1 MAENLLLE
9 HGKSQRFSMGIE
21 SDKSTIDLL
30 DMFAGYALS
39 GYVREGVS
47 YMARDDECKEVAKA
61 CYDLAFAM
69 VMVRQ
74 EILEERELQRVQ
86 DS

>member
-1 MAENLLLE
+1 M
-9 HGKSQRFSMGIE
+9 HVGIE
-21 SDKSTIDLL
+21 MQDKSTIDLL

-47 YMARDDECKEVAKA
+47 YMSRDDECLEVARA

-69 VMVRQ
+69 VKTRQ
-74 EILEERELQRVQ
+74 DIFDGKQLQN
-86 DS
+86 SKE

>member
-1 MAENLLLE
+1 MLKNTWKGIQ
-9 HGKSQRFSMGIE
+9 GKIMEKTTIE
-21 SDKSTIDLL
+21 LL

-47 YMARDDECKEVAKA
+47 YGSREEECKAVATA

-74 EILEERELQRVQ
+74 DILDERDRQKKEAK
-86 DS
+86 

>member
-1 MAENLLLE
+1 MAHIIRLTL
-9 HGKSQRFSMGIE
+9 SQHVVWNMQ
-21 SDKSTIDLL
+21 DKSTIDLL

-47 YMARDDECKEVAKA
+47 YMTREDECKEVAKA

-69 VMVRQ
+69 VMTRQ

-86 DS
+86 NP

>member
-1 MAENLLLE
+1 MDNYGSLIMEDN
-9 HGKSQRFSMGIE
+9 
-21 SDKSTIDLL
+21 KSTIELL

-47 YMARDDECKEVAKA
+47 FGSRDEECKEVAKA

-69 VMVRQ
+69 VLTRQ
-74 EILEERELQRVQ
+74 EILDERELQKVQ
-86 DS
+86 Q

>member
-1 MAENLLLE
+1 M
-9 HGKSQRFSMGIE
+9 E
-21 SDKSTIDLL
+21 SDRRIIDLL

-47 YMARDDECKEVAKA
+47 YMSRDDECIEVAKA

-69 VMVRQ
+69 VKTRQDILKGIDRQ
-74 EILEERELQRVQ
+74 ELQE
-86 DS
+86 

>member
-1 MAENLLLE
+1 MP
-9 HGKSQRFSMGIE
+9 
-21 SDKSTIDLL
+21 DKSFWDLV

-47 YMARDDECKEVAKA
+47 YMSREDECKEVAIA

-69 VMVRQ
+69 VKRR
-74 EILEERELQRVQ
+74 EELLELQENMQ
-86 DS
+86 HTTK

>member
-1 MAENLLLE
+1 ME
-9 HGKSQRFSMGIE
+9 
-21 SDKSTIDLL
+21 KSTIELL

-47 YMARDDECKEVAKA
+47 YGSREDECKAVAVA

-74 EILEERELQRVQ
+74 DILDERERQ
-86 DS
+86 DKEDK

>member
-1 MAENLLLE
+1 MP
-9 HGKSQRFSMGIE
+9 
-21 SDKSTIDLL
+21 DKSKADLL

-47 YMARDDECKEVAKA
+47 YASREDECEEVARA

-69 VMVRQ
+69 LEVRQ
-74 EILEERELQRVQ
+74 EIL
-86 DS
+86 DSQ

>member
-1 MAENLLLE
+1 MSSEEKA
-9 HGKSQRFSMGIE
+9 
-21 SDKSTIDLL
+21 TIDLL

-47 YMARDDECKEVAKA
+47 YMSRDDECIEVAKA

-69 VMVRQ
+69 VKTRQ
-74 EILEERELQRVQ
+74 DILDEREIQRVQ
-86 DS
+86 K

>member
-1 MAENLLLE
+1 M
-9 HGKSQRFSMGIE
+9 E
-21 SDKSTIDLL
+21 SDKSSIDLL

-47 YMARDDECKEVAKA
+47 YMSREDECREVARA

-69 VMVRQ
+69 LETRQ
-74 EILEERELQRVQ
+74 EILQKNVQ
-86 DS
+86 DTSK

>member
-1 MAENLLLE
+1 MQD
-9 HGKSQRFSMGIE
+9 KTTIE
-21 SDKSTIDLL
+21 LL

-47 YMARDDECKEVAKA
+47 YGARDEECKAVAAA

-69 VMVRQ
+69 VMARQ
-74 EILEERELQRVQ
+74 EILDERTRQ
-86 DS
+86 DTENT

>member
-1 MAENLLLE
+1 M
-9 HGKSQRFSMGIE
+9 
-21 SDKSTIDLL
+21 SDKTTIELL

-47 YMARDDECKEVAKA
+47 FGSRDEECKEVAKA

-69 VMVRQ
+69 VMTRQ
-74 EILEERELQRVQ
+74 EILEERELQRAQ
-86 DS
+86 NP

>member
-1 MAENLLLE
+1 MQD
-9 HGKSQRFSMGIE
+9 KTTIE
-21 SDKSTIDLL
+21 LL

-47 YMARDDECKEVAKA
+47 YGSRDEECKAVANA

-69 VMVRQ
+69 VMARQ
-74 EILEERELQRVQ
+74 EILDERIRQ
-86 DS
+86 DTENT

>member
-1 MAENLLLE
+1 MAHIIRLTLLQ
-9 HGKSQRFSMGIE
+9 HVVWNMQ
-21 SDKSTIDLL
+21 DKSTIDLL

-47 YMARDDECKEVAKA
+47 YMSREDECLEVARA

-69 VMVRQ
+69 LKTRQ
-74 EILEERELQRVQ
+74 DILKEKV
-86 DS
+86 

>member
-1 MAENLLLE
+1 ME
-9 HGKSQRFSMGIE
+9 RDIRTIE
-21 SDKSTIDLL
+21 DLL

-47 YMARDDECKEVAKA
+47 YMSRDDECKEVARA

-69 VMVRQ
+69 VEVRQ
-74 EILEERELQRVQ
+74 DILDEREKQELIQETQ
-86 DS
+86 K

>member
-1 MAENLLLE
+1 MAHIIKLTLLQ
-9 HGKSQRFSMGIE
+9 HVVWNMQ
-21 SDKSTIDLL
+21 DKSTIDLL

-47 YMARDDECKEVAKA
+47 YGSRDDECKEVAKA

-69 VMVRQ
+69 VMTRQ
-74 EILEERELQRVQ
+74 EILEERELQKIQ
-86 DS
+86 SP

>member
-1 MAENLLLE
+1 MMSSEEKA
-9 HGKSQRFSMGIE
+9 
-21 SDKSTIDLL
+21 TIDLL

-47 YMARDDECKEVAKA
+47 YMSRDDECIEVAKA

-69 VMVRQ
+69 IKTRR
-74 EILEERELQRVQ
+74 EIL
-86 DS
+86 DSQ

>member
-21 SDKSTIDLL
+21 SDKSMIDLL

-47 YMARDDECKEVAKA
+47 YMSREDECLEVARA
-61 CYDLAFAM
+61 CYDLAYAM
-69 VMVRQ
+69 VKTRQ
-74 EILEERELQRVQ
+74 ELLEKNVQ
-86 DS
+86 HTSK

>member
-1 MAENLLLE
+1 MMSKEKA
-9 HGKSQRFSMGIE
+9 
-21 SDKSTIDLL
+21 TIDLL

-47 YMARDDECKEVAKA
+47 YMAREDECIEVAKA

-69 VMVRQ
+69 VKTRQ
-74 EILEERELQRVQ
+74 EILDEREKQELIQEAQ
-86 DS
+86 K

>member
-1 MAENLLLE
+1 ME
-9 HGKSQRFSMGIE
+9 
-21 SDKSTIDLL
+21 KSTIDLL

-47 YMARDDECKEVAKA
+47 FASRDDECKEVASA

-69 VMVRQ
+69 VMISQ
-74 EILEERELQRVQ
+74 EILDERELQRVQ
-86 DS
+86 ENV

>member
-1 MAENLLLE
+1 
-9 HGKSQRFSMGIE
+9 MGNYSGLVM
-21 SDKSTIDLL
+21 SDKATIDLL

-47 YMARDDECKEVAKA
+47 YGSRDEECKAVAIA

-69 VMVRQ
+69 VTVRQ
-74 EILEERELQRVQ
+74 DILDERERQAVQ
-86 DS
+86 EADNT

>member
-1 MAENLLLE
+1 MQD
-9 HGKSQRFSMGIE
+9 KTTIE
-21 SDKSTIDLL
+21 LL

-47 YMARDDECKEVAKA
+47 YGARDEECKAVAAA

-69 VMVRQ
+69 VMARQ
-74 EILEERELQRVQ
+74 EILDERARQ
-86 DS
+86 DTENT

>member
-1 MAENLLLE
+1 MAHIIRLTLLQ
-9 HGKSQRFSMGIE
+9 HVVWNMQ
-21 SDKSTIDLL
+21 DKSTIDLL
-30 DMFAGYALS
+30 DMFAGY
-39 GYVREGVS
+39 VREGVS
-47 YMARDDECKEVAKA
+47 YMSRDDECKEVAKA

-69 VMVRQ
+69 VMTRQ

>member
-1 MAENLLLE
+1 
-9 HGKSQRFSMGIE
+9 MGNHSGLIMSNE
-21 SDKSTIDLL
+21 EKSTIELL

-47 YMARDDECKEVAKA
+47 YGSREEECKAVATA

-74 EILEERELQRVQ
+74 DILDERERQLTEKT
-86 DS
+86 

>member
-1 MAENLLLE
+1 
-9 HGKSQRFSMGIE
+9 MGNHSGLIME
-21 SDKSTIDLL
+21 KSTIELL

-47 YMARDDECKEVAKA
+47 YGSRDDECKEVAKA

-69 VMVRQ
+69 VVTRQ
-74 EILEERELQRVQ
+74 EILDERELQITKENV
-86 DS
+86 